1 MMSKKLLFLLL
12 GGSMLSA
19 QTINETNA
27 AGKTAGK
34 TGINTDLPTR
44 TLTIQNPPADQGKPV
59 LRLADLP
66 SYSQNVNRVMDPDLG
81 GNAQSSTNYSDYKPL
96 LVDEVGDVYLGNPI
110 INNTSI
116 ITLEL
121 DRAQGDWVSNFD
133 TFINYDK
140 YMVTLMDYSFK
151 FPDPQTAGHIVMLN
165 NGNKTPNKN
174 VSGDM
179 YSRMVPPTVTLD
191 RGSSGNWI
199 LNADYDTMNPENSL
213 LGNASQ
219 AGSVRA
225 ITANGK
231 WIINLLVAPREKIN
245 FTELKFNQGG
255 SNTGAGRS
263 DTTYNTNLDAFLNK
277 IPL

>member
-1 MMSKKLLFLLL
+1 
-12 GGSMLSA
+12 MLSA

-66 SYSQNVNRVMDPDLG
+66 SYSQNVNTVMDPDLG
-81 GNAQSSTNYSDYKPL
+81 GNAQSSTNYSDYRPL
-96 LVDEVGDVYLGNPI
+96 VIDEIGDVYLGNPI
-110 INNTSI
+110 INNSGV
-116 ITLEL
+116 ITLTL
-121 DRAQGDWVSNFD
+121 DKPQGDWVLNLD
-133 TFINYDK
+133 TFIDYDK
-140 YMVTLMDYSFK
+140 YMVALMDYSFK
-151 FPDPQTAGHIVMLN
+151 FPDPKTGHIVMLTAGSN
-165 NGNKTPNKN
+165 TPNKN
-174 VSGDM
+174 VGGNLYD
-179 YSRMVPPTVTLD
+179 RVVPITMTLD
-191 RGSSGNWI
+191 RGPSGNWR
-199 LNADYDTMNPENSL
+199 LNADYDTMNPEESIF
-213 LGNASQ
+213 GDTTTI
-219 AGSVRA
+219 RPP
-225 ITANGK
+225 TANGK

-263 DTTYNTNLDAFLNK
+263 DAAYNTNLDAFLNK

>member
-12 GGSMLSA
+12 GGCMLSA

-66 SYSQNVNRVMDPDLG
+66 SYSQNVNSVMDSNLG
-81 GNAQSSTNYSDYKPL
+81 GNAQSSTSYFDYKPL
-96 LVDEVGDVYLGNPI
+96 VVDEVGDVYLGLPI
-110 INNTSI
+110 TNNTSV
-116 ITLEL
+116 ITLVL

-133 TFINYDK
+133 TLINYDK
-140 YMVTLMDYSFK
+140 YMVALMDYSFK
-151 FPDPQTAGHIVMLN
+151 FPDPKTAGHIVMLN
-165 NGNKTPNKN
+165 NGSKTPNKT
-174 VSGDM
+174 VSDNM
-179 YSRMVPPTVTLD
+179 YTRMVTPTVTLD
-191 RGSSGNWI
+191 RNNDGNWR
-199 LNADYDTMNPENSL
+199 LNMDYDTMNPENSL
-213 LGNASQ
+213 LGNDAQ
-219 AGSVRA
+219 DGSIIA

-231 WIINLLVAPREKIN
+231 WIVHLLVAPREKIN

-263 DTTYNTNLDAFLNK
+263 DATYNTNLDAFLNK

>member
-12 GGSMLSA
+12 GGGMLSA

-27 AGKTAGK
+27 ASKTAGK

-66 SYSQNVNRVMDPDLG
+66 SYSQNVNSFMDSNLG
-81 GNAQSSTNYSDYKPL
+81 GNAQSSTSYFDYKPL
-96 LVDEVGDVYLGNPI
+96 VVDEVGDVYLGNPI
-110 INNTSI
+110 INNTSV
-116 ITLEL
+116 ITLVL

-133 TFINYDK
+133 TLINYDK
-140 YMVTLMDYSFK
+140 YMVALMDYSFK
-151 FPDPQTAGHIVMLN
+151 FPDPKTAGHIVMLN
-165 NGNKTPNKN
+165 NGSKTPNKT
-174 VSGDM
+174 VSDNM
-179 YSRMVPPTVTLD
+179 FTRMVPPTVTLD
-191 RGSSGNWI
+191 RNNDGNWR
-199 LNADYDTMNPENSL
+199 LNMDYDTMNPENSL
-213 LGNASQ
+213 LGNDAQ
-219 AGSVRA
+219 DGSIIA

-231 WIINLLVAPREKIN
+231 WIVHLLVAPRELIH

-255 SNTGAGRS
+255 NDTGTGRS
-263 DTTYNTNLDAFLNK
+263 DAAYNTKLNAFLNK

>member
-12 GGSMLSA
+12 GGGMLSA

-34 TGINTDLPTR
+34 TGINTNLPTR

-66 SYSQNVNRVMDPDLG
+66 SYSQNVNSVMDPNLG
-81 GNAQSSTNYSDYKPL
+81 GNAQSSTNYSDYRPL
-96 LVDEVGDVYLGNPI
+96 VIDEIGDVYLGNPI
-110 INNTSI
+110 INNTGA
-116 ITLEL
+116 ITLML
-121 DRAQGDWVSNFD
+121 DKPQGDWVLNLD

-140 YMVTLMDYSFK
+140 YMVALMDYSFK
-151 FPDPQTAGHIVMLN
+151 FPDPKTGHIVMLTAGSN
-165 NGNKTPNKN
+165 TPNKN
-174 VSGDM
+174 VGGNLYD
-179 YSRMVPPTVTLD
+179 RVVPITMTLD
-191 RGSSGNWI
+191 RGPSGNWR
-199 LNADYDTMNPENSL
+199 LNADYNTMNPEESIF
-213 LGNASQ
+213 GDTTTRSK
-219 AGSVRA
+219 
-225 ITANGK
+225 TANGK
-231 WIINLLVAPREKIN
+231 WIINLLIAPREKIN

-263 DTTYNTNLDAFLNK
+263 DATYNTNLNAFLNK

>member
-12 GGSMLSA
+12 GGGMLSA

-27 AGKTAGK
+27 ANKVAGK

-81 GNAQSSTNYSDYKPL
+81 GNAQSSTNYSDYRPL
-96 LVDEVGDVYLGNPI
+96 VIDEIGDVYLGNPI
-110 INNTSI
+110 INNTGV
-116 ITLEL
+116 ITLTL
-121 DRAQGDWVSNFD
+121 DKPEGDWVLNLD
-133 TFINYDK
+133 TFIDYDK
-140 YMVTLMDYSFK
+140 YMVALMDYSFK
-151 FPDPQTAGHIVMLN
+151 FPDPQTAGHIVMLAS
-165 NGNKTPNKN
+165 GNIRSPNKN
-174 VSGDM
+174 VGGNI
-179 YSRMVPPTVTLD
+179 YGRVVPITMTLD
-191 RGSSGNWI
+191 RAPSGNWR
-199 LNADYDTMNPENSL
+199 LNADYDAMNPEEFIF
-213 LGNASQ
+213 GDTTTI
-219 AGSVRA
+219 RPP
-225 ITANGK
+225 TANGK

-255 SNTGAGRS
+255 SNTGTGRS
-263 DTTYNTNLDAFLNK
+263 DATYNTNLDAFLNK

>member
-59 LRLADLP
+59 LRLVDLP
-66 SYSQNVNRVMDPDLG
+66 SYSQNVNSVMDSNLG
-81 GNAQSSTNYSDYKPL
+81 GNAQSSTSYFDYKPL
-96 LVDEVGDVYLGNPI
+96 VVDEVGDVYLGNPI
-110 INNTSI
+110 INNTGV
-116 ITLEL
+116 ITLML
-121 DRAQGDWVSNFD
+121 DKPQGDWVLNLD
-133 TFINYDK
+133 TFIDYDK
-140 YMVTLMDYSFK
+140 YMVALMDYSFK
-151 FPDPQTAGHIVMLN
+151 FPDPKTGHIVMLTAGSN
-165 NGNKTPNKN
+165 TPNKN
-174 VSGDM
+174 VGGNLYD
-179 YSRMVPPTVTLD
+179 RVVPITMTLD
-191 RGSSGNWI
+191 RGPSGNWR
-199 LNADYDTMNPENSL
+199 LNADYDTMNPEESIF
-213 LGNASQ
+213 GDTTTI
-219 AGSVRA
+219 RPP
-225 ITANGK
+225 TANGK

-263 DTTYNTNLDAFLNK
+263 DAAYNTNLDAFLNK